1 MAENFDRHYELIIG
15 EPNLIGATGELN
27 QSVKITGNNFRFSIK
42 KTNDSTLNEMDL
54 TVYNLSKE
62 TIAIFDK
69 KDIRVELKVWYS
81 TNPPVTLFAGE
92 KTHCQTKRVVENI
105 ETNILASEG
114 YLASRE
120 GRVQIAF
127 PKLTNV
133 EEIIKKVMQDGLG
146 GSPVFSE
153 GAKGLIKKVYD
164 NGFSATGSAKVVL
177 DKVCSSNGLTW
188 DLGLNVFPINGNTD
202 RKAIVLYPWHIKNS
216 PEKVSQESRKLKE
229 DLNAPKETG
238 LRVTTTLNPLLL
250 AGDLVKLEG
259 TFNSDG
265 TYLIETVSHSG
276 EYEGE
281 EWDTTIEVADY
292 A

>member
-1 MAENFDRHYELIIG
+1 MPDNFDRHYELILG
-15 EPNLIGATGELN
+15 EPNVIGATGTLSN
-27 QSVKITGNNFRFSIK
+27 SVKITGNNIRFNIK
-42 KTNDSTLNEMDL
+42 KTNDSTLNELDL
-54 TVYNLSKE
+54 VIYNLSKE

-69 KDIRVELKVWYS
+69 KDVKVELKVWYS
-81 TNPPVTLFAGE
+81 TNPPITLFAGE

-114 YLASRE
+114 YSASRE
-120 GRVQIAF
+120 GRVQVAF
-127 PKLTNV
+127 PKDV
-133 EEIIKKVMQDGLG
+133 SVKEIITRVMLEGLG
-146 GSPVFSE
+146 GSPVFSKSA
-153 GAKGLIKKVYD
+153 GALIAKTYN
-164 NGFSATGSAKVVL
+164 NGFSVSGSAKASL

-188 DLGLNVFPINGNTD
+188 DMGLNVYPINGSTD

-216 PEKVSQESRKLKE
+216 PEKTSQETRKLKE

-238 LRVTTTLNPLLL
+238 LKVTTTLNPLLL

-259 TFNSDG
+259 TFNADG
-265 TYLIETVSHSG
+265 VYLIETVSHSG
-276 EYEGE
+276 EFEGD